1 MRGAVVY
8 LTPDQVVNRALYLAG
23 ERSLWDLDEHVR
35 KRDRIL
41 AGETECPVIY
51 YRLEGHNGGTDP
63 FAPDC
68 ASHWS
73 NPGSTFENVTSDCVG
88 GAAWCS
94 GFDRYQPERQPASIG
109 YGGWFNT
116 DSMLMDARGPR
127 GCFEDLGRP
136 ELGTMIVCR
145 SGTRGH
151 VIGHV
156 GIVVGYKL
164 AEWNPDDVACW
175 EAIEVVDVAARSGR
189 ANRRTTGRG
198 WYGTDAGFLRQ
209 TMAGPVRPLRDLAIV
224 AAAGI
229 LLALLLGPGQLS

>member
-1 MRGAVVY
+1 VRGAVVH

-23 ERSLWDLDEHVR
+23 ERALWDLDEHVR

-41 AGETECPVIY
+41 DGEPECPVIY

-68 ASHWS
+68 ASHWQS
-73 NPGSTFENVTSDCVG
+73 AGGNNNVTSDCVG

-94 GFDRYQPERQPASIG
+94 GFDRYQPERFAHIYS
-109 YGGWFNT
+109 GWINT
-116 DSMLMDARGPR
+116 DSMLMDARGP
-127 GCFEDLGRP
+127 GKCFEDVGRP

-151 VIGHV
+151 TIGHV

-175 EAIEVVDVAARSGR
+175 EAIDVVDVAARAGR

-198 WYGTDAGFLRQ
+198 WYGTGAGFLRQ
-209 TMAGPVRPLRDLAIV
+209 TMAGRVSPLRDLALV
-224 AAAGI
+224 AAVGVALVMFAAAG
-229 LLALLLGPGQLS
+229 QLS